1 MEGILY
7 GSVLPFIP
15 ALCFAPRAACN
26 YFSTSVIYL
35 WSCATWGVSGCVEVS
50 FSYSMIASNS
60 SIRSCKF
67 FVFCTW
73 AVSYVS
79 SYCSCCGGA
88 ADLVVLW
95 DEMASALTRS
105 SYRVILPTRSSIT
118 FSRCRILDS
127 YALFSV
133 S

>member
-26 YFSTSVIYL
+26 YFSTSVIYF

-50 FSYSMIASNS
+50 LSYSVIASSS
-60 SIRSCKF
+60 SIRSCNF
-67 FVFCTW
+67 FVICSW
-73 AVSYVS
+73 AVSYAS
-79 SYCSCCGGA
+79 SCCSGCGGA
-88 ADLVVLW
+88 VDLVVLW

-105 SYRVILPTRSSIT
+105 SYLVILSTRSPIT
-118 FSRCRILDS
+118 DSRCRILDS
-127 YALFSV
+127 CALLTV